1 MPSTITVMNTDD
13 TGAGSLRAAIE
24 QANVDAAQ
32 DTITFAPSVTGT
44 IVLANSLPD
53 LAASMNIVGPG
64 PSALTVARNGAG
76 GTPLFG
82 IFTVSAG
89 AQVAISGLTITGGNA
104 TAFGGG
110 IENSG
115 TLSLVNAVISG
126 NSAGTFPTDYV
137 SSAGNGGGIDN
148 SGTLSITDSTI
159 SGNSAYGGLN
169 GLPGLDETP
178 GQGGGINNTGN
189 MSVTN
194 STVNGNSASL
204 GGGIDNFGALAVV
217 CSTVSGDTA
226 LGYFGKYMNEGF
238 PQGGGIDNSGTLSVT
253 YSTISGNIAVE
264 GGGIANS
271 AKASIFDTIVAG
283 NIRDSVNGDANDID
297 GDVTGSNNL
306 IGPGGSGGLI
316 GGQDGNIVLTSDTG
330 LGLSSLGNYGGPT
343 QTMALLPG
351 SPAIDAG
358 IAVSGVTTDQRGIT
372 RPQGSAPDIGAFES
386 RGFVLAVVSGDDQST
401 PSGLAFRAPLVV
413 SVVSP
418 FGEPVAGGLVTFTA
432 PATGAAAEIVGTPAI
447 VGSNGQAS
455 ATASANAF
463 AGNYSVTVGT
473 AGAGTVAFSLTNS
486 EDPTITV
493 MNTDDSGA
501 GSLRAAIEQADL
513 DAAQDTIT
521 FAPSVIGTIS
531 LLSAL
536 PDLSAGMSIVGPG
549 PSALSVARSSADG
562 LGIFSIFTVS
572 AGAQV
577 AISGLTITGG
587 VALDGG
593 GIDNLGT
600 LSISND
606 VVSGN
611 SAGTTS
617 YVESA
622 GMGGGID
629 NSGTLSI
636 TDSTISNNTATAGAA
651 QSGSGIPGQGG
662 GISNTGTMSV
672 TDSTFSGNSATFGG
686 GIDNSSI
693 ALITCS
699 TFYGNA
705 ALDYAVLTGTA
716 PGQGGGINNSGTI
729 SVTYSTFS
737 ANSASLGGGIDNSK
751 AVSMVDTIAAGNTAS
766 ESNAPS
772 DIAGGVTGSYNLIG
786 PGGSGGLVDGQDGNI
801 LLTSLTGLGL
811 SPLGNYGGPTQTVAL
826 LPGSPA
832 LGAGITVSA
841 VTTDQRG
848 IARPQGNAPDIGAF
862 ESRGFVFT
870 IVSGEGQLTPI
881 SSAFPAPLV
890 VAVVSR
896 FGEPVAG
903 GLVTFTAPATGAAAE
918 FVGTPALVNSDGQAS
933 VTASA
938 NGFAGNYS
946 VTVAAAGAGTV
957 TFSLTNVAAPTV
969 ISLKRFGF
977 HDQPTLLVLTFSEPM
992 DATQAENR
1000 ANYRL
1005 VRVRPWRQ
1013 PSAKYGHAIP
1023 IRYARYDAA
1032 AQTVTIRPIRRLPL
1046 RRTFMLTVVGTSPG
1060 GLTNT
1065 SGIFL
1070 DGAGTG
1076 QPGSD
1081 YTAIVNRKSLAGE
1094 VGRHKATR

>member
-1 MPSTITVMNTDD
+1 VIERLEGRVVPSTITVMNTDD

-189 MSVTN
+189 MSVTD

-271 AKASIFDTIVAG
+271 AKASIVDTIVAG

-316 GGQDGNIVLTSDTG
+316 GGQDGNIVLTSLTG
-330 LGLSSLGNYGGPT
+330 LGLSTLGNYGGPT
-343 QTMALLPG
+343 QTIGLLPD

-386 RGFVLAVVSGDDQST
+386 RGFIVTVVSGEGQST
-401 PSGLAFRAPLVV
+401 KVGSAFPAPLVV
-413 SVVSP
+413 AVVSP
-418 FGEPVAGGLVTFTA
+418 FGEPVAGGLVTFTG
-432 PATGAAAEIVGTPAI
+432 PATGAAAEFVGSPAI
-447 VGSNGQAS
+447 IDNNGQAS
-455 ATASANAF
+455 ATASANGF
-463 AGNYSVTVGT
+463 GGNYSVIVASGF
-473 AGAGTVAFSLTNS
+473 GSVAFSLTN
-486 EDPTITV
+486 
-493 MNTDDSGA
+493 
-501 GSLRAAIEQADL
+501 
-513 DAAQDTIT
+513 
-521 FAPSVIGTIS
+521 
-531 LLSAL
+531 
-536 PDLSAGMSIVGPG
+536 
-549 PSALSVARSSADG
+549 
-562 LGIFSIFTVS
+562 
-572 AGAQV
+572 
-577 AISGLTITGG
+577 
-587 VALDGG
+587 
-593 GIDNLGT
+593 
-600 LSISND
+600 
-606 VVSGN
+606 
-611 SAGTTS
+611 
-617 YVESA
+617 
-622 GMGGGID
+622 
-629 NSGTLSI
+629 
-636 TDSTISNNTATAGAA
+636 
-651 QSGSGIPGQGG
+651 
-662 GISNTGTMSV
+662 
-672 TDSTFSGNSATFGG
+672 
-686 GIDNSSI
+686 I
-693 ALITCS
+693 AS
-699 TFYGNA
+699 
-705 ALDYAVLTGTA
+705 
-716 PGQGGGINNSGTI
+716 
-729 SVTYSTFS
+729 
-737 ANSASLGGGIDNSK
+737 
-751 AVSMVDTIAAGNTAS
+751 
-766 ESNAPS
+766 
-772 DIAGGVTGSYNLIG
+772 
-786 PGGSGGLVDGQDGNI
+786 
-801 LLTSLTGLGL
+801 
-811 SPLGNYGGPTQTVAL
+811 
-826 LPGSPA
+826 
-832 LGAGITVSA
+832 
-841 VTTDQRG
+841 
-848 IARPQGNAPDIGAF
+848 
-862 ESRGFVFT
+862 
-870 IVSGEGQLTPI
+870 
-881 SSAFPAPLV
+881 
-890 VAVVSR
+890 
-896 FGEPVAG
+896 
-903 GLVTFTAPATGAAAE
+903 
-918 FVGTPALVNSDGQAS
+918 
-933 VTASA
+933 
-938 NGFAGNYS
+938 
-946 VTVAAAGAGTV
+946 
-957 TFSLTNVAAPTV
+957 PTV
-969 ISLKRFGF
+969 VSLKRFGF

-992 DATQAENR
+992 DATRADNR
-1000 ANYRL
+1000 GNYRL
-1005 VRVRPWRQ
+1005 VWASPAQRQGAKHDRP
-1013 PSAKYGHAIP
+1013 IP
-1023 IRYARYDAA
+1023 IRYAQYNAA
-1032 AQTVTIRPIRRLPL
+1032 NQTVTIRPIQRLPL
-1046 RRTFMLTVVGTSPG
+1046 RRTFLLTVVGTPPG
-1060 GLTNT
+1060 GLTCT

-1070 DGAGTG
+1070 LGAGTG

-1081 YTAIVNRKSLAGE
+1081 YTGIVNRKSLAGQSS
-1094 VGRHKATR
+1094 RH